1 VPAANWGQVRCTRR
15 KIKRQPS
22 RVRNFCQWKKTFFWA
37 YPRQH
42 LTLSHSFV
50 FFPPR
55 WWFCFLCRLIFYIPT
70 DFFYL
75 IGRFFRFTRACRHL
89 QYHRVFFWIFR
100 ISAGS
105 SLRQFRLASL
115 FFPGVAGAAWEW
127 LLRGKVRVECLSSWG
142 CQVPVWL
149 PPSRSKPSHPAIE
162 CPSCRNKCPS
172 LWPGWKLEAKS
183 QLLVL
188 ELV

>member
-115 FFPGVAGAAWEW
+115 FFREWLGRHASDCCVGRFGLSVCHLGAA
-127 LLRGKVRVECLSSWG
+127 KCQFDCLPAEASQVIQPSSV
-142 CQVPVWL
+142 QVAATSVPVYG
-149 PPSRSKPSHPAIE
+149 PAG
-162 CPSCRNKCPS
+162 S
-172 LWPGWKLEAKS
+172 
-183 QLLVL
+183 
-188 ELV
+188 